1 MKALVYTAP
10 REIVYRDEPDPV
22 PGPGEVAVAIEAVGI
37 CGSDMHAYFG
47 HDERRPAPLI
57 LGHEACGTALSGIH
71 EGQRVV
77 INPLVSCGRCD
88 DCMGGRANLC
98 ARREIISMPPR
109 AGAFAERI
117 AIPETNILAVPDGL
131 DPAHAALCEPIA
143 TALHAVCVGERALW
157 RPLGE
162 TRALVIGGGAVGL
175 AAALVLASRGAVDIA
190 VADTNP
196 GRRGTVAAAGP
207 FQVIDPADADA
218 VEANGF
224 GLVIDAVGGGATRA
238 AASRAIRPGGVI
250 VHIGLMDGHEGADV
264 RKFTL
269 QEVTFIG
276 TYTYTMVDFRATLDA
291 MSRGALGDFNWIER
305 QPLAQ
310 GAAAFDGLA
319 NGRIGAS
326 KVVLVPGT

>member
-1 MKALVYTAP
+1 MKALVYTGPGSVELQDA
-10 REIVYRDEPDPV
+10 PDPI
-22 PGPGEVAVAIEAVGI
+22 PEAGEVVVKVEAVGI

-57 LGHEACGTALSGIH
+57 LGHEACGLALGGRFD
-71 EGQRVV
+71 GQRVV

-98 ARREIISMPPR
+98 ATREIISMPPR
-109 AGAFAERI
+109 QGAFAELVK
-117 AIPETNILAVPDGL
+117 IPETNILTVPDDM

-143 TALHAVCVGERALW
+143 TALHAVGVGERALW

-175 AAALVLASRGAVDIA
+175 SAALVLASRGARDIH

-196 GRRGTVAAAGP
+196 GRRETVAQAGS
-207 FQVIDPADADA
+207 FTVIDPADAAGCDA
-218 VEANGF
+218 SGF
-224 GLVIDAVGGGATRA
+224 GLVIDAVGGGTTRA
-238 AASRAIRPGGVI
+238 FASRAVRPGGVI
-250 VHIGLMDGHEGADV
+250 VHIGLMDGEAGADI

-276 TYTYTMVDFRATLDA
+276 TYTYTMVDFRATVTA
-291 MSRGALGDFNWIER
+291 ISEGALGDLSWIER
-305 QPLAQ
+305 RGLSQ
-310 GAAAFDGLA
+310 GAAAFDDLA
-319 NGRIGAS
+319 HGRAGAS
-326 KVVLVPGT
+326 KVILVPGS